1 MDIGSSSSALTVES
15 VRLALDA
22 SSMRQ
27 RVIADNIANV
37 NSVNHVRM
45 RVVFEDKMAQALAS
59 AQGSSATDAASL
71 LADAQP
77 ELEAVPG
84 PQTKVEL
91 DSEMVK
97 LSENSLRYHAL
108 TRGLS
113 RYFSMA
119 SAIVSGGR
127 G

>member
-1 MDIGSSSSALTVES
+1 MDLGSSSALTIES

-27 RVIADNIANV
+27 RAIADNIANV

-45 RVVFEDKMAQALAS
+45 RVVFEEKLAQALTA
-59 AQGSSATDAASL
+59 AQGSQDSDAVSM
-71 LADAQP
+71 LANAQP

-91 DSEMVK
+91 DSEMVR

-113 RYFSMA
+113 RYFSLA